1 MAAKQKSGPMC
12 VVTIGYQ
19 HLLMPVAEGMKVVA
33 MLASAIDVDFDHESM
48 RRVGYVAG
56 EQVQVRFE
64 TVTAAQV
71 RLRTDL
77 QDSAN
82 RGVLMLEGPRR

>member
-12 VVTIGYQ
+12 VVSIGFQ
-19 HLLMPVAEGMKVVA
+19 HLLVPVAEGMKVVA
-33 MLASAIDVDFDHESM
+33 LLANAIEVEYDHESV

-56 EQVQVRFE
+56 EPVRVRFE

-71 RLRTDL
+71 RLRPEL
-77 QDSAN
+77 PGSGN